1 MSIQIVSQALDRF
14 KTRADLCNAVD
25 QVEELRNILE
35 AVNAQVWND
44 DGMTVKATPD
54 RELVFELIAGL
65 RKLQLQAMDIEAAT
79 HHG

>member
-25 QVEELRNILE
+25 QVEQLRNILE